1 MEIYYMSIVAMMT
14 FVFGAINKAYFESM
28 PNRFIP
34 IQNVFIGLI
43 SGIICYFG
51 HLESDL
57 LESIVL
63 CIMAAMSS
71 GGVSDMKDIVK
82 RD

>member
-14 FVFGAINKAYFESM
+14 FVFGAINKACFESL

-34 IQNVFIGLI
+34 LQNLFIGFF
-43 SGIICYFG
+43 SGLICYFA

-57 LESIVL
+57 LESIFL
-63 CIMAAMSS
+63 CIMASMSS
-71 GGVSDMKDIVK
+71 GGIFDMKDII
-82 RD
+82 RHD